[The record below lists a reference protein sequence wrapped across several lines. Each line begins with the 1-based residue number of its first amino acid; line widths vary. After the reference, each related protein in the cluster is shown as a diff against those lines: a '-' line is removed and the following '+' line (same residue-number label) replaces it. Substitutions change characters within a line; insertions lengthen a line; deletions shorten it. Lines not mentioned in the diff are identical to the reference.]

1 MTPLKHFLVFGI
13 CVAAVVVL
21 AQSALGATR
30 PAAAKPAARVSSF
43 EPARHHAMV
52 VSPARMRVQ
61 TAPLVLRRG
70 PGSSSAFVPRRGP
83 GSSSALVLRRGPGSS
98 SVLDRRRVA
107 GFSAQAAR

>member
-52 VSPARMRVQ
+52 VSPAGMRLQ
-61 TAPLVLRRG
+61 TAP
-70 PGSSSAFVPRRGP
+70 
-83 GSSSALVLRRGPGSS
+83 LVLRRGPGSS